1 MKKAA
6 NLCESAA
13 LTNQNSNAIVTDT
26 SNQKQRDAIL
36 KMLAVGSVN
45 TLEFRAVGI
54 ASPAPRIKELREA
67 GWRIHSTRETATDSA
82 GVKHRRIARYWLKL
96 EGKL

>member
-1 MKKAA
+1 MKTPHSDKPNEAQI
-6 NLCESAA
+6 
-13 LTNQNSNAIVTDT
+13 NQNSPAIVTET
-26 SNQKQRDAIL
+26 EGQKQRDAIL
-36 KMLAVGSVN
+36 KMLAHGSVN

-82 GVKHRRIARYWLKL
+82 GVKHHGIARYWLKL
-96 EGKL
+96 EGKQ

>member
-1 MKKAA
+1 MKTPHSDKPNEAQ
-6 NLCESAA
+6 
-13 LTNQNSNAIVTDT
+13 TNQNSTAILTETD
-26 SNQKQRDAIL
+26 SQKQCDAIL

-82 GVKHRRIARYWLKL
+82 GVKHHGIARYWLSV
-96 EGKL
+96 GGAV